1 MIYYF
6 CLGTSLSL
14 EIKSL
19 IAETP
24 TTYTKF
30 YTKNAIL
37 IILLLSKYCKA
48 QYLQA
53 FYVIFSY
60 FKKYRFIFN
69 YMQVCESEGYTIYI
83 YNIGD
88 FISDAANVIFL
99 LRLHG
104 QLFSRLPT
112 SHKPF
117 VLFSIY
123 KEFHHMINKYV

>member
-48 QYLQA
+48 QKNKLNLSSITCRSVNQKGIRY
-53 FYVIFSY
+53 
-60 FKKYRFIFN
+60 
-69 YMQVCESEGYTIYI
+69 IYI
-83 YNIGD
+83 
-88 FISDAANVIFL
+88 ISEI
-99 LRLHG
+99 
-104 QLFSRLPT
+104 LFRT
-112 SHKPF
+112 QQ
-117 VLFSIY
+117 
-123 KEFHHMINKYV
+123 M